1 MTRRGMT
8 LAVSTALL
16 FALAVVAGAVKVP
29 YVALT
34 PGPVVNTLGVTK
46 GDQRII
52 QVTGRQTYPP
62 SGRLDLTTVSVRGAP
77 GYGQLSLVEALRYWV
92 DPEVAV
98 VPREAYYPPG
108 KDPEVTEAESTAQMV
123 DSQESAALAALRLLG
138 EKVTSHVAVVRIVE
152 GGPSAGRLKPE
163 DVVDSVDGQPVASAG
178 DLRAAVVKRRPGDPV
193 QLGVTRAGART
204 TVTVTTGADPDD
216 KDRAIIGVELAERC
230 PCKTPYQVKIGL
242 ADDIG
247 GPSAGLM
254 FALAIVDTV
263 TPGELTGGVHVAGTG
278 GIDPG
283 GFVEPIGGI
292 RQKLHGARNK
302 GADHFLVPAGNWDE
316 AQRDPPRRLQL
327 HRVETL
333 ADAVGVLCGIGK
345 ATGQPCSK

>member
-1 MTRRGMT
+1 MT

-46 GDQRII
+46 DDQRII
-52 QVTGRQTYPP
+52 QVTGKEIFPP
-62 SGRLDLTTVSVRGAP
+62 SGQLDLTTVSVRGAP
-77 GYGQLSLVEALRYWV
+77 GYGALSLVEALRFWF
-92 DPEVAV
+92 DPQVAV

-108 KDPEVTEAESTAQMV
+108 KDPEVAEAESTAQMV

-138 EKVTSHVAVVRIVE
+138 EKVTSHVAVVSVLE
-152 GGPSAGRLKPE
+152 GGPSAGLLKPD
-163 DVVDSVDGQPVASAG
+163 DVVDSVDGQPITSAG
-178 DLRAAVVKRRPGDPV
+178 DLRAAVVKRRPGESV
-193 QLGVTRAGART
+193 RVGVSRGGAKSA
-204 TVTVTTGADPDD
+204 VTVTTVADP
-216 KDRAIIGVELAERC
+216 KEPGRAIIGVSLEERC
-230 PCKTPYQVKIGL
+230 PCKTPYQVKIAL

-263 TPGELTGGVHVAGTG
+263 TPGELTGGVHIAGTG

-283 GFVEPIGGI
+283 GFVEAIGGI

-302 GADHFLVPAGNWDE
+302 GAAHFLVPAGNWDE
-316 AQRDPPRRLQL
+316 ARHDPPDGLQL

-333 ADAVGVLCGIGK
+333 TEAVTVLCGLSKAPGK
-345 ATGQPCSK
+345 PCAK